1 MDDDALAKPILANLD
16 GEPARLTE
24 DLQRVLST
32 LRSHL
37 GMDVAF
43 ISEFSDGCRVLRYVD
58 TDRQDARLKAG
69 DAHPLEETYC
79 QRIVAG
85 ELPEIIPDTNA
96 NPTTRALPITEALGI
111 SSYIGVPIQ
120 TPDGSVYGTF
130 CCFDHHPGATLT
142 HRDLSILRAFADFTG
157 KMLDKEQG
165 GENKRNELRKRVGD
179 IIDEAR
185 LEMAYQPIYHV
196 RERRIIG
203 FEALARFRTEPYQ
216 APHLWFQE
224 AERAGLGE
232 ALELL
237 TVREAL
243 KGLPALPADCYLSLN
258 VSPGALLNG
267 EVINLLADCPAH
279 SLVLEITEHAR
290 IADYGPFLDALK
302 PVREKG
308 IRIAV
313 DDAGAGYS
321 SFQHILELSADI
333 IKLDISLIR
342 NIHAD
347 TARRALAAALIKFAE
362 VTGTKVVAEGVETET
377 ELEELRRLGVEK
389 VQGFYI
395 GRPMPL
401 SRTHAFQPGFQ

>member
-1 MDDDALAKPILANLD
+1 MDDDALAKPILANTN
-16 GEPARLTE
+16 GGTASLTE

-43 ISEFSDGCRVLRYVD
+43 ISEFSDDCRFLRYVD
-58 TDRQDARLKAG
+58 TDHQHAPLKAG

-79 QRIVAG
+79 HRIVTG
-85 ELPEIIPDTNA
+85 DLPEIIPDTHA
-96 NPTTRALPITEALGI
+96 NPTTRDLAITRALAI
-111 SSYIGVPIQ
+111 SSYIGVPIRM
-120 TPDGSVYGTF
+120 PDGSVYGTF
-130 CCFDHHPGATLT
+130 CCFDQKPGAPLTL
-142 HRDLSILRAFADFTG
+142 RDLSILRAFADFTG
-157 KMLDKEQG
+157 KRLDKERR
-165 GENKRNELRKRVGD
+165 GEHKRNELKRRVGD

-196 RERRIIG
+196 REQRIVG
-203 FEALARFRTEPYQ
+203 FEALARFHTEPYQ
-216 APHLWFQE
+216 APHLWFAE

-237 TVREAL
+237 AVREAL
-243 KGLPALPADCYLSLN
+243 KGVPALPDDCYLSLN
-258 VSPGALLNG
+258 VSPNALLSG
-267 EVINLLADCPAH
+267 AIMALLADCPAQ
-279 SLVLEITEHAR
+279 SVVLEITEHAR
-290 IADYGPFLDALK
+290 ISDYQAFLAALK
-302 PVREKG
+302 PMRQQG

-313 DDAGAGYS
+313 DDAGAGYA
-321 SFQHILELSADI
+321 SFQHILELNADI

-362 VTGTKVVAEGVETET
+362 VTGSTVIAEGVETET

-401 SRTHAFQPGFQ
+401 SETRSFQTGF

>member
-1 MDDDALAKPILANLD
+1 MDDDALAKPLLADTNGDTIPL
-16 GEPARLTE
+16 AE
-24 DLQRVLST
+24 DLQHVLST
-32 LRSHL
+32 LRCHL

-43 ISEFSDGCRVLRYVD
+43 ISEFAGGRRCLRYVD
-58 TDRQDARLKAG
+58 TDQKNAPLEAG

-79 QRIVAG
+79 HLIVTG
-85 ELPEIIPDTNA
+85 ELPEIIPDTSA
-96 NPTTRALPITEALGI
+96 NPTTRALAITGSLGI
-111 SSYIGVPIQ
+111 GSYIGVPIRM
-120 TPDGSVYGTF
+120 PDGSVYGTF
-130 CCFDHHPGATLT
+130 CCFDQKSGAALT
-142 HRDLSILRAFADFTG
+142 QRDLSIMHAFADFTG
-157 KMLDKEQG
+157 KLLDKERR
-165 GENKRNELRKRVGD
+165 GEHKRNQLKKRVGD
-179 IIDEAR
+179 LIDEAR

-196 RERRIIG
+196 REQRIVG
-203 FEALARFRTEPYQ
+203 FEALARFHTEPYQ

-237 TVREAL
+237 AVREAL
-243 KGLPALPADCYLSLN
+243 KGVPALPNDCYLSLN
-258 VSPGALLNG
+258 VSPAALLRG
-267 EVINLLADCPAH
+267 AIVGLLADCPAH
-279 SLVLEITEHAR
+279 SVVLEITEHAR
-290 IADYGPFLDALK
+290 IADYGAFLKALSPMRK
-302 PVREKG
+302 QG

-313 DDAGAGYS
+313 DDAGAGYA
-321 SFQHILELSADI
+321 SFQHILELNADI

-362 VTGTKVVAEGVETET
+362 VTGTSVVAEGVETET

-401 SRTHAFQPGFQ
+401 SQTRSFQTGF